1 MTRSEI
7 WKKLLPGF
15 LPLFVFIAVDE
26 IWGTTPGLI
35 VAVLTGIAE
44 MGWIGIRQKRFD
56 RFVLFD
62 TLLLVALGGIS
73 LLLDNDLFFKLKP
86 GLVELLLLGILAVSA
101 FSRFDITGM
110 MTRRY
115 LGDLQVSEAQSQ
127 QMRRSMKG
135 LFFLLLAHTVL
146 VFYATFFL
154 SKAAWAF
161 ISGGLLYLLFI
172 GYFLV
177 GFLRLKF
184 RKPQP
189 QPEPDE
195 WLPLVSDD
203 GKIIGKAPR
212 QAVHQGE
219 KLLHPVVHLQ
229 VVNRQKAILLQKRP
243 LSKLIQPGKWDT
255 AVGGHISLGETL
267 ENALRREAAEEIGLK
282 QFSARLVRVYRW
294 ETEVEAELVY
304 LFLTHDSRGVA
315 VQSDEVEELR
325 FWTPKQVE
333 KNLGSNIFTPN
344 FEYEFNWLKTEGML

>member
-44 MGWIGIRQKRFD
+44 MAWIGLRQKRFD

-62 TLLLVALGGIS
+62 TLLLVALGGVS

-177 GFLRLKF
+177 GFIRMKF
-184 RKPQP
+184 RKPLP

-267 ENALRREAAEEIGLK
+267 EDALRREAAEEIGLK

-304 LFLTHDSRGVA
+304 LFLTRDSRGVA

-344 FEYEFNWLKTEGML
+344 FEYEFNWLKTEGIL